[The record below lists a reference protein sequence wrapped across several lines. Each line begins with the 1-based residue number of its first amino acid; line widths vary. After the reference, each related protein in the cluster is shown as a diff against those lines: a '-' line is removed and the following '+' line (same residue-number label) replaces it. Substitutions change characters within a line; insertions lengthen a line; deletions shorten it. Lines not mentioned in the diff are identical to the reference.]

1 MPTESFTTENPLSM
15 KTIAGSI
22 VALVTPFRDDAN
34 QTINFQQLEKLVA
47 YHAENGTSAI
57 VPCGTTG
64 ESPTLTPEEHI
75 EVIRC
80 VVNAAKG
87 TRLQVIAGTGSNS
100 TQEALHFTQEAREAG
115 ADACLIVV
123 PYYNKPTPEGL
134 LAHFKAL
141 DILDIPLILYN
152 IPGRTG
158 INVIPTDII
167 RIAQECK
174 NLVGLKASNGDLDQ
188 ITESVYLSQ
197 PLGRPFSVL
206 SGDDSITLPIMA
218 VGGTGVISVAA
229 NLMPKVMSQL
239 VGSFARHRIEE
250 AQQINWAIHAFC
262 KAMLSFGANPMG
274 IKAVMNKAG
283 LAVGGCRLPLI
294 SLTEG
299 KSSQLVKIAGD
310 MRAQLHS
317 LDIAYDAY
325 LDALVG

>member
-1 MPTESFTTENPLSM
+1 MNTLS
-15 KTIAGSI
+15 GSI
-22 VALVTPFRDDAN
+22 VALVTPFNDDTE

-47 YHAENGTSAI
+47 YHAENGTAAI

-80 VVNAAKG
+80 VVNATKG
-87 TRLQVIAGTGSNS
+87 TGLQVIAGTGSNA
-100 TQEALHFTQEAREAG
+100 TQEAMHFTQEAKEAG

-141 DILDIPLILYN
+141 DTLDIPLILYN

-158 INVIPTDII
+158 INVIPTDIVS
-167 RIAQECK
+167 IAQACK

-197 PLGRPFSVL
+197 SLSKPFSVL

-218 VGGTGVISVAA
+218 AGGTGVISVVA

-239 VGSFARHRIEE
+239 VNRFAQQQVEE
-250 AQQINWAIHAFC
+250 AQQLNWAIHAFC
-262 KAMLSFGANPMG
+262 KSLLSFGANPMG
-274 IKAVMNKAG
+274 IKAAMNKAG
-283 LAVGGCRLPLI
+283 LTVGGCRLPLTR
-294 SLTEG
+294 LTED
-299 KSSQLVKIAGD
+299 KTTQLIKIAGS
-310 MRAQLHS
+310 MRHQLQS
-317 LDIAYDAY
+317 LDMAYDAY
-325 LDALVG
+325 LDELVK

>member
-1 MPTESFTTENPLSM
+1 MNTLS
-15 KTIAGSI
+15 GSI
-22 VALVTPFRDDAN
+22 VALVTPFKDDTQ

-47 YHAENGTSAI
+47 NHAENGTSAI

-87 TRLQVIAGTGSNS
+87 TGLKVIAGTGSNS
-100 TQEALHFTQEAREAG
+100 TQEAVHFTSEAKEAG
-115 ADACLIVV
+115 ADASLIVV

-134 LAHFKAL
+134 MAHFKAL
-141 DILDIPLILYN
+141 DTLGIPLILYN

-167 RIAQECK
+167 NITKECK
-174 NLVGLKASNGDLDQ
+174 NLIGLKASNGDLDQ

-197 PLGRPFSVL
+197 SLGKPFSVL

-218 VGGTGVISVAA
+218 AGGTGVISVVA
-229 NLMPKVMSQL
+229 NLMPKVMGQMVSL
-239 VGSFARHRIEE
+239 FAQQQVEE

-262 KAMLSFGANPMG
+262 KALLSLGANPMG
-274 IKAVMNKAG
+274 IKAAMNKAG
-283 LAVGGCRLPLI
+283 LAAGGCRLPLT
-294 SLTEG
+294 SLTED
-299 KSSQLVKIAGD
+299 KTTQLVKIAKE
-310 MRAQLHS
+310 MRQKLQS
-317 LDIAYDAY
+317 LNIAYDAY
-325 LDALVG
+325 LDEL